1 MRHLLLKAT
10 TVEQKKQ
17 SQKEDERINAQEMFS
32 LYEEILREMIVFLPN
47 LVVISYTSEEQFTPL
62 SMFLTRVLSSV
73 FYLS

>member
-17 SQKEDERINAQEMFS
+17 SQKEDERINVQAMFS

-47 LVVISYTSEEQFTPL
+47 LVVISSILIISGQPYIILWS
-62 SMFLTRVLSSV
+62 
-73 FYLS
+73 

>member
-47 LVVISYTSEEQFTPL
+47 LVVISYILIISGQPYIIL
-62 SMFLTRVLSSV
+62 WS
-73 FYLS
+73 

>member
-17 SQKEDERINAQEMFS
+17 SQKEDERINVQEMFS

-47 LVVISYTSEEQFTPL
+47 LVVISDILIISGQPYIITGS
-62 SMFLTRVLSSV
+62 
-73 FYLS
+73 

>member
-17 SQKEDERINAQEMFS
+17 SQKEDERINVQEMFS

-47 LVVISYTSEEQFTPL
+47 LVVISDILIISGQPYIILWS
-62 SMFLTRVLSSV
+62 
-73 FYLS
+73 

>member
-47 LVVISYTSEEQFTPL
+47 LVVISYILIISGQPYIIL
-62 SMFLTRVLSSV
+62 GS
-73 FYLS
+73 

>member
-17 SQKEDERINAQEMFS
+17 PQKEDEQINVQEMFS

-47 LVVISYTSEEQFTPL
+47 LVVISYILIISGQPYIIL
-62 SMFLTRVLSSV
+62 WS
-73 FYLS
+73 

>member
-17 SQKEDERINAQEMFS
+17 SQKENERINAQEMFS

-47 LVVISYTSEEQFTPL
+47 LVIY
-62 SMFLTRVLSSV
+62 FLHTCK
-73 FYLS
+73 

>member
-17 SQKEDERINAQEMFS
+17 SQKEDERINVQEMFS

-47 LVVISYTSEEQFTPL
+47 LVVISSILIISGQPYIILWS
-62 SMFLTRVLSSV
+62 
-73 FYLS
+73 

>member
-17 SQKEDERINAQEMFS
+17 SQKEDERINVQEMFP

-47 LVVISYTSEEQFTPL
+47 LVVISYILIISGQPYIITGS
-62 SMFLTRVLSSV
+62 
-73 FYLS
+73 

>member
-17 SQKEDERINAQEMFS
+17 SQKEDERINVQEMFS

-47 LVVISYTSEEQFTPL
+47 LVVISYILIISGQPYIIL
-62 SMFLTRVLSSV
+62 WS
-73 FYLS
+73 

>member
-47 LVVISYTSEEQFTPL
+47 LVVISYILIISGQPYIITGS
-62 SMFLTRVLSSV
+62 
-73 FYLS
+73 

>member
-17 SQKEDERINAQEMFS
+17 SQKEDERINVQEMFS

-47 LVVISYTSEEQFTPL
+47 LVVISYILIISGQPYINL
-62 SMFLTRVLSSV
+62 GS
-73 FYLS
+73 

>member
-32 LYEEILREMIVFLPN
+32 LYEEILREMIVLFLPN
-47 LVVISYTSEEQFTPL
+47 LVVISYILIISGQPYIIL
-62 SMFLTRVLSSV
+62 WS
-73 FYLS
+73 

>member
-17 SQKEDERINAQEMFS
+17 SQKEVERINVQAMFS

-47 LVVISYTSEEQFTPL
+47 LVVISSILIISGQPYIILWS
-62 SMFLTRVLSSV
+62 
-73 FYLS
+73 